1 MPRVKTGKVRR
12 DGHKKIFKLAK
23 GFRMTRNRLYKV
35 ANEAVLHAGQYAYNG
50 RKERKQQMRVTWIS
64 RINAALSSL
73 EGAPKYSRFIKA
85 LADKKILL
93 NRKVMAAL
101 ATDLPDTFKEL
112 VSFTF
117 STKN

>member
-1 MPRVKTGKVRR
+1 MPRVKTGNVRR
-12 DGHKKIFKLAK
+12 QGHKKIFKLAK

-64 RINAALSSL
+64 RINAALASL
-73 EGAPKYSRFIKA
+73 EEAPKYSRFIKA
-85 LADKKILL
+85 LSDKKIQL

-101 ATDLPDTFKEL
+101 ATDLPESFKDL

-117 STKN
+117 KK